1 MLSFVIM
8 RREIITKF
16 FSFFVLQLL
25 IYLWVGGVFYKLG
38 DGSER
43 VGDVDSEV
51 VHGEP

>member
-1 MLSFVIM
+1 MNFVFVFN
-8 RREIITKF
+8 T
-16 FSFFVLQLL
+16 FFVLQLL
-25 IYLWVGGVFYKLG
+25 ICLCVGGVFHKLG